1 MTLDGYNQTL
11 DGYNQTYDESEISE
25 VATDGIIELGVGL
38 IAFISLFV
46 LVVLVLIY
54 KNVTK

>member
-1 MTLDGYNQTL
+1 MTLDGYTQV
-11 DGYNQTYDESEISE
+11 YDESEISE

-38 IAFISLFV
+38 IAFTSLFV